1 MIAALAGPAAG
12 WFALALIPLAAAGGW
27 ILRRFVKGHL
37 LGRMR
42 PHYVL
47 GYLALAIALV
57 HLAFSMRAMAGADA
71 TGIWLATF
79 ALLGLGW
86 QALVGANL
94 QSPGEYR
101 IPLRRWHIATF
112 ASVLVLAAG
121 HVMLNR

>member
-1 MIAALAGPAAG
+1 VISALAGPAAG
-12 WFALALIPLAAAGGW
+12 WLALALVPLTAAGGW
-27 ILRRFVKGHL
+27 ILRRFVKGPL
-37 LGRMR
+37 LRRMR

-57 HLAFSMRAMAGADA
+57 HLSFSMRAMAGANT

-86 QALVGANL
+86 QALVGVNL

-112 ASVLVLAAG
+112 VSVLAFAAG
-121 HVMLNR
+121 HAILNR